1 MIIHDFPIKIYH
13 PTISTAQRLQV
24 GGHIVR
30 HQGPHTLRSNA
41 GGGQQHTAASHG
53 LCNVWICENT
63 QINRDRQI

>member
-1 MIIHDFPIKIYH
+1 MIFPYKKSITQPGPPRHVI
-13 PTISTAQRLQV
+13 ARRLQV

-53 LCNVWICENT
+53 LCK
-63 QINRDRQI
+63 